1 MPSGTPTLMQ
11 ARLVLS
17 NLGKT
22 YNRELLFK
30 QLNAEFAPHSAT
42 AVTGRN
48 GSGKSTLLKIIAG
61 LQLPSEG
68 NATLHID
75 NKILPTEQHY
85 QYLSFA
91 APYIELVEE
100 YTLQEMLT
108 FYFKLKP
115 LSPAASIEQLPE
127 LFLLPKA
134 KHKEIRS
141 FSSGM
146 KQRLKLGLAFYTE
159 TPLLLLDEPTS
170 HLDEEGKKW
179 FTKNLSALQNQ
190 RTIIIASNEEE
201 EIESCTKRIH
211 ITDYTR

>member
-1 MPSGTPTLMQ
+1 MPNDTTSFMQ
-11 ARLVLS
+11 AELVLS
-17 NLGKT
+17 NLSKT
-22 YNRELLFK
+22 FNRELLFK
-30 QLNAEFAPHSAT
+30 QLNAALAPNSAT
-42 AVTGRN
+42 AITGRN

-68 NATLHID
+68 SAVLRINNKAVAT
-75 NKILPTEQHY
+75 EEHY

-91 APYIELVEE
+91 APYIELIEE
-100 YTLQEMLT
+100 YTLQEMLS

-115 LSPAASIEQLPE
+115 LSPTVALDQLPD
-127 LFLLPKA
+127 LLLLPKA

-146 KQRLKLGLAFYTE
+146 KQRLKLGLAFFTE
-159 TPLLLLDEPTS
+159 TPLMMLDEPTS

-179 FTKNLSALQNQ
+179 FRTNLQLVQNQ

-201 EIESCTKRIH
+201 EIESCTERIH
-211 ITDYTR
+211 ISDYL

>member
-1 MPSGTPTLMQ
+1 MQ
-11 ARLVLS
+11 AGLVLT
-17 NLGKT
+17 NLSKT
-22 YNRELLFK
+22 FNRELLFK
-30 QLNAEFAPHSAT
+30 QLNAEFTPHSAT

-68 NATLHID
+68 SATLQID
-75 NKILPTEQHY
+75 HKTIPTEQHY

-91 APYIELVEE
+91 APYIELIEE
-100 YTLQEMLT
+100 YTLQEMLI

-115 LSPAASIEQLPE
+115 LSPTVSIEELPD
-127 LFLLPKA
+127 LLLLPKA

-159 TPLLLLDEPTS
+159 TPLLMLDEPTS

-179 FTKNLSALQNQ
+179 FHKNLQLVQAD

-211 ITDYTR
+211 ITDYTK

>member
-1 MPSGTPTLMQ
+1 MQ
-11 ARLVLS
+11 ADLLLANVS
-17 NLGKT
+17 KT
-22 YNRELLFK
+22 FNRELLFTR
-30 QLNAEFAPHSAT
+30 LNAAFTSGSAT
-42 AVTGRN
+42 AITGRN

-68 NATLHID
+68 KMEL
-75 NKILPTEQHY
+75 KINQKIIPTEKHY

-91 APYIELVEE
+91 APYIELIEE

-115 LSPAASIEQLPE
+115 LAPYLSLDQLPD
-127 LFLLPKA
+127 LLLLPKA

-146 KQRLKLGLAFYTE
+146 KQRLKVGLAFFTE
-159 TPLLLLDEPTS
+159 VPLLLLDEPTS

-179 FTKNLSALQNQ
+179 FHKNLQLVQDQ

-201 EIESCTKRIH
+201 EIESCAKKIN
-211 ITDYTR
+211 ITDYIK

>member
-1 MPSGTPTLMQ
+1 MQ
-11 ARLVLS
+11 ASLLLS
-17 NLGKT
+17 NLSKT
-22 YNRELLFK
+22 FNRELLFQ
-30 QLNAEFAPHSAT
+30 QLNAEFTPRSAT
-42 AVTGRN
+42 AITGRN

-68 NATLHID
+68 TTELQI
-75 NKILPTEQHY
+75 NKKTVPTEQHY

-91 APYIELVEE
+91 APYIELIEE

-115 LSPAASIEQLPE
+115 LSPSLSLDQLPD
-127 LFLLPKA
+127 LLLLPKA
-134 KHKEIRS
+134 RHKEIRS

-146 KQRLKLGLAFYTE
+146 KQRLKLGLAFFTE
-159 TPLLLLDEPTS
+159 VPLLLLDEPTS

-179 FTKNLSALQNQ
+179 FQKNLQLVQSQ

-201 EIESCTKRIH
+201 EIASCTKRIH
-211 ITDYTR
+211 ITDYSR

>member
-1 MPSGTPTLMQ
+1 MSSGTQSAMQ
-11 ARLVLS
+11 AGLVLS
-17 NLGKT
+17 NLSKT

-30 QLNAEFAPHSAT
+30 HLNAEFTPRSAT
-42 AVTGRN
+42 AITGRN
-48 GSGKSTLLKIIAG
+48 GSGKSTLLKIVAG

-68 NATLHID
+68 TATLKID
-75 NKILPTEQHY
+75 NKIIPAAQHY

-91 APYIELVEE
+91 APYIELIEE

-115 LSPAASIEQLPE
+115 LSPSLTLEQLPE
-127 LFLLPKA
+127 LLLLPKA

-146 KQRLKLGLAFYTE
+146 KQRLKVGLAFFTDV
-159 TPLLLLDEPTS
+159 PLLILDEPTS

-179 FTKNLSALQNQ
+179 FKRNLQLVENQ
-190 RTIIIASNEEE
+190 RTIIIASNEDE
-201 EIESCTKRIH
+201 EIESCTKRIL
-211 ITDYTR
+211 ISDYMK

>member
-1 MPSGTPTLMQ
+1 MQ
-11 ARLVLS
+11 AGLVLT
-17 NLGKT
+17 NLSKT
-22 YNRELLFK
+22 FNRELLFK
-30 QLNAEFAPHSAT
+30 HLNAEFTPRSAT
-42 AVTGRN
+42 AITGRN

-68 NATLHID
+68 TATLQIDHI
-75 NKILPTEQHY
+75 KIPIEKHY

-91 APYIELVEE
+91 APYIEVIEE

-115 LSPAASIEQLPE
+115 LSPTLTIEQLPD
-127 LFLLPKA
+127 LLLLPKA

-146 KQRLKLGLAFYTE
+146 KQRLKLGLAFFTE
-159 TPLLLLDEPTS
+159 TPLLMMDEPTS

-179 FTKNLSALQNQ
+179 FQKNLHLVQNQ

-201 EIESCTKRIH
+201 EIESCTQRIH
-211 ITDYTR
+211 VSDYTK

>member
-1 MPSGTPTLMQ
+1 MQ
-11 ARLVLS
+11 AGLVLS
-17 NLGKT
+17 NLSKT

-30 QLNAEFAPHSAT
+30 QLHAELTPRSAT
-42 AVTGRN
+42 AITGRN

-68 NATLHID
+68 TVTLQID
-75 NKILPTEQHY
+75 HKTIPTEQHY

-91 APYIELVEE
+91 APYIELIEE

-115 LSPAASIEQLPE
+115 LSPALSIEQLPD
-127 LFLLPKA
+127 LLLLPKA
-134 KHKEIRS
+134 SHKEIRS

-146 KQRLKLGLAFYTE
+146 KQRLKVGLAFFTE
-159 TPLLLLDEPTS
+159 VPLLILDEPTS

-179 FTKNLSALQNQ
+179 FQKNLQLLQDQ

-201 EIESCTKRIH
+201 EIESCTQRIH
-211 ITDYTR
+211 ISDYMK

>member
-1 MPSGTPTLMQ
+1 MQ
-11 ARLVLS
+11 AGLVLT
-17 NLGKT
+17 NLSKT
-22 YNRELLFK
+22 FNRELLFK
-30 QLNAEFAPHSAT
+30 QLNAEFTPRSAT
-42 AVTGRN
+42 AITGRN

-68 NATLHID
+68 SAALQID
-75 NKILPTEQHY
+75 GKLVSTDQHY

-91 APYIELVEE
+91 APYIELIEE
-100 YTLQEMLT
+100 YTLQEMLA

-115 LSPAASIEQLPE
+115 LALSASIEQLPD
-127 LFLLPKA
+127 LLLLSKA
-134 KHKEIRS
+134 RNKEIRS

-146 KQRLKLGLAFYTE
+146 KQRLKVGLAFYTE

-179 FTKNLSALQNQ
+179 FQKNLSAIQNQ

-211 ITDYTR
+211 LTDYIK